1 MGRARR
7 VRRVLRGARDGRLPS
22 GLDAAGGGRSDHSH
36 SVGSLVFWFRA
47 HVRVT
52 CDGLPA
58 MTVSLL
64 PPRKWT
70 LGIKWLWI
78 TMVVMAIVVAVVDG
92 FMRR

>member
-1 MGRARR
+1 M
-7 VRRVLRGARDGRLPS
+7 
-22 GLDAAGGGRSDHSH
+22 
-36 SVGSLVFWFRA
+36 
-47 HVRVT
+47 T